1 MKKIFLGLLAAMVSM
16 TLFAERVAPD
26 DAALVANNFMNVA
39 SASAARKAA
48 PQKKMVRKATA
59 EENMFYIYENA
70 NGEGWVIIAGDDAL
84 TPVLAYSETGTFR
97 TENMPVNVK
106 SWLGKYNKF
115 VRKIED
121 EGVVATEEATEQ
133 WKALRRGVRKAKGD
147 AVVGP
152 LITTKWDQDSP
163 YYDLCPGTG
172 TNKAYTGCVATAM
185 AQVMNYWEWPVK
197 GTGSHS
203 YQPLDPNSETGAKSK
218 RYGVQSADFGSTT
231 YDWANMLDSYT
242 SSATAA
248 QKTAVATLMYH
259 CGVATEMMYGNDA
272 DGGSGTYTVNYG
284 DWETNAFPCA
294 QNAFHEFFGYK
305 KDGLTGYM
313 RDGSTYEGVT
323 YYKKWSDS
331 EWTTMV
337 KEELD
342 KKHPIMYGG
351 ADYNE
356 QGECIRGHSFIF
368 DGYDNADYFHFNW
381 GWSGSNDGYYKLSNL
396 QPGGGGAG
404 GGSYDFSDD
413 QDVIIGIVPDKQDMP
428 EVTITWSVNGETTE
442 TVFHEEDALVLPDDP
457 VSCAADV
464 EFVGWTT
471 KSELNGEKPE
481 DLFKVAAGKI
491 VSAAVTY
498 YAVFANVEGEGGVA
512 VEDQLTL
519 ATTGVSGNTYAI
531 WSGKTV
537 NSPAVYAGNTA
548 GGNSSIQLR
557 SKNGN
562 SGLFTTASGGK
573 LSKVIVDFN
582 ENTADGRQLDIYGKD
597 EPYSDASD
605 LFNSSKGT
613 KIGSIVYGTTTELEV
628 DGEYTYVGVRSN
640 NGAIYLNSITF
651 VWGGGAT
658 YSNYTTNCS
667 GDQTSV
673 VNAAADQSLA
683 TKVVRDGQIVIIR
696 GNEVFN
702 LLGVRLN

>member
-1 MKKIFLGLLAAMVSM
+1 MKKILLGLLAAMVSM

-39 SASAARKAA
+39 SASSAKKAA
-48 PQKKMVRKATA
+48 APKKMVRKATA
-59 EENMFYIYENA
+59 EENLFYIYENA

-84 TPVLAYSETGTFR
+84 APVLAYSETGTFR
-97 TENMPVNVK
+97 TDNMPVNVK

-115 VRKIED
+115 VRKIEA
-121 EGVVATEEATEQ
+121 EGVIATEEATEQ
-133 WKALRRGVRKAKGD
+133 WTALRRGARKAKGD

-152 LITTKWDQDSP
+152 LIDTQWDQDSP

-172 TNKAYTGCVATAM
+172 TSKAYTGCVATAM
-185 AQVMNYWEWPVK
+185 AQVMNYWQWPVK

-231 YDWANMLDSYT
+231 YDWANMLDKYT
-242 SSATAA
+242 SGATSA
-248 QKTAVATLMYH
+248 QKTAVATLMFH

-284 DWETNAFPCA
+284 DWEDPQCA
-294 QNAFHEFFGYK
+294 QNAFVTYFGYK
-305 KDGLTGYM
+305 SDGLTGYM
-313 RDGSTYEGVT
+313 RDGFMYEGVQ
-323 YYKKWSDS
+323 YYKKWSDAD
-331 EWTTMV
+331 WTAMV

-342 KKHPIMYGG
+342 KRHPIMYGG
-351 ADYNE
+351 AGKE
-356 QGECIRGHSFIF
+356 GGHSFIC
-368 DGYDNADYFHFNW
+368 DGYDDSDYFHFNW
-381 GWSGSNDGYYKLSNL
+381 GWSGSNDGYYILSNL
-396 QPGGGGAG
+396 VPGSGGAG
-404 GGSYDFSDD
+404 GGGYDFSED
-413 QDVIIGIVPDKQDMP
+413 QDVIIGIVPDKKDMP

-457 VSCAADV
+457 VSCAVDV

-512 VEDQLTL
+512 VEDKLTL
-519 ATTGVSGNTYAI
+519 ATTGVSGNNYAI

-537 NSPAVYAGNTA
+537 NSSAVYAGNTA
-548 GGNSSIQLR
+548 GTYSSIQLR
-557 SKNGN
+557 SKNSN

-582 ENTADGRQLDIYGKD
+582 ENTKDGRQLDIYGKD
-597 EPYSDASD
+597 APYSDASD
-605 LFNSSKGT
+605 LYNSNKGT
-613 KIGSIVYGTTTELEV
+613 KIGSIVYGTTTELDV

-658 YSNYTTNCS
+658 YTNYTTNCS
-667 GDQTSV
+667 GGHTSV
-673 VNAAADQSLA
+673 ENAAADPSLA
-683 TKVVRDGQIVIIR
+683 TKVVRDGQVVIIR
-696 GNEVFN
+696 GSEVFN
-702 LLGVRLN
+702 LLGVRL

>member
-1 MKKIFLGLLAAMVSM
+1 MKKILLGLLAAMMSM

-39 SASAARKAA
+39 SASSAKKAA
-48 PQKKMVRKATA
+48 APKKMVRKATA
-59 EENMFYIYENA
+59 EENLFYIYENA

-84 TPVLAYSETGTFR
+84 APVLAYSETGTFR

-133 WKALRRGVRKAKGD
+133 WTALRRGARKAKGD

-152 LITTKWDQDSP
+152 LIATQWDQDSP

-172 TNKAYTGCVATAM
+172 TSKAYTGCVATAM
-185 AQVMNYWEWPVK
+185 AQVMNYWQWPVK

-231 YDWANMLDSYT
+231 YDWANMLDKYT
-242 SSATAA
+242 SGATSA
-248 QKTAVATLMYH
+248 QKTAVATLMFH

-284 DWETNAFPCA
+284 DWEDPQCA
-294 QNAFHEFFGYK
+294 QNAFVTYFGYK
-305 KDGLTGYM
+305 SDGLTGYM
-313 RDGSTYEGVT
+313 RDGFMYEGVQ
-323 YYKKWSDS
+323 YYKKWSDAD
-331 EWTTMV
+331 WTAMV

-342 KKHPIMYGG
+342 KRHPIMYGG
-351 ADYNE
+351 A
-356 QGECIRGHSFIF
+356 GEEGGHSFIC
-368 DGYDNADYFHFNW
+368 DGYDDSDYFHFNW
-381 GWSGSNDGYYKLSNL
+381 GWSGSNDGYYLLSNL
-396 QPGGGGAG
+396 VPGSGGAG
-404 GGSYDFSDD
+404 GGGYDFSED
-413 QDVIIGIVPDKQDMP
+413 QDVIIGIVPDKKDMP
-428 EVTITWSVNGETTE
+428 EVTITWSVNGVTTE

-471 KSELNGEKPE
+471 QSELNGEKPE

-512 VEDQLTL
+512 VEDKLTL
-519 ATTGVSGNTYAI
+519 ATTGVSGNNYAI
-531 WSGKTV
+531 WSDKTV
-537 NSPAVYAGNTA
+537 NSSAVYAGNTA

-557 SKNGN
+557 SKNSN

-573 LSKVIVDFN
+573 VSKVIVDFN
-582 ENTADGRQLDIYGKD
+582 ENTTAGRQLDIYGND

-605 LFNSSKGT
+605 LYNSIKGT
-613 KIGSIVYGTTTELEV
+613 KIGSIVYGTTTELDV

-640 NGAIYLNSITF
+640 NGAIYMNSITF

-658 YSNYTTNCS
+658 YTNYTTNCS
-667 GDQTSV
+667 GGYTSV
-673 VNAAADQSLA
+673 DNAAADPSLA
-683 TKVVRDGQIVIIR
+683 TKVVRDGQVVIIR

-702 LLGVRLN
+702 LLGVRL

>member
-1 MKKIFLGLLAAMVSM
+1 MKKILLGLLAAMVSM

-39 SASAARKAA
+39 SASSAKKAA
-48 PQKKMVRKATA
+48 APKKMVRKATA
-59 EENMFYIYENA
+59 EENLFYIYENA

-84 TPVLAYSETGTFR
+84 APVLAYSETGTFR

-121 EGVVATEEATEQ
+121 EGVIATEEATEQ
-133 WKALRRGVRKAKGD
+133 WTTLRRGARKAKGD

-152 LITTKWDQDSP
+152 LIATQWDQDSP

-172 TNKAYTGCVATAM
+172 TSKAYTGCVATAM
-185 AQVMNYWEWPVK
+185 AQVMNYWQWPVK

-231 YDWANMLDSYT
+231 YDWANMLDKYT
-242 SSATAA
+242 SGATSA
-248 QKTAVATLMYH
+248 QKTAVATLMFH

-284 DWETNAFPCA
+284 DWEDPQCA
-294 QNAFHEFFGYK
+294 QNAFVTYFGYK
-305 KDGLTGYM
+305 SDGLTGYM
-313 RDGSTYEGVT
+313 RDGFMYEGVQ
-323 YYKKWSDS
+323 YYKKWSDAD
-331 EWTTMV
+331 WTAMV

-342 KKHPIMYGG
+342 KRHPIMYGG
-351 ADYNE
+351 AGKE
-356 QGECIRGHSFIF
+356 GGHSFIC
-368 DGYDNADYFHFNW
+368 DGYDDSDYFHFNW
-381 GWSGSNDGYYKLSNL
+381 GWSGSNDGYYILSNL
-396 QPGGGGAG
+396 VPGSGGAG
-404 GGSYDFSDD
+404 GGGYDFSED
-413 QDVIIGIVPDKQDMP
+413 QDVIIGIVPDKKDMP
-428 EVTITWSVNGETTE
+428 EVTITWSVNGVTTE

-471 KSELNGEKPE
+471 QSELNGEKPE

-512 VEDQLTL
+512 VEDKLTL
-519 ATTGVSGNTYAI
+519 ATTGVSGNNYAI
-531 WSGKTV
+531 WSDKTV
-537 NSPAVYAGNTA
+537 NSSAVYAGNTA
-548 GGNSSIQLR
+548 GTYSSIQLR
-557 SKNGN
+557 SKNSN

-582 ENTADGRQLDIYGKD
+582 ENTKDGRQLDIYGKD
-597 EPYSDASD
+597 APYSDASD
-605 LFNSSKGT
+605 LYNSSKGT
-613 KIGSIVYGTTTELEV
+613 KIGSIVYGTTTELGV

-640 NGAIYLNSITF
+640 NGAIYMNSITF

-658 YSNYTTNCS
+658 YTNYTTNCS
-667 GDQTSV
+667 GDHTSV
-673 VNAAADQSLA
+673 DNAAADQSLA
-683 TKVVRDGQIVIIR
+683 TKVVRDGQVVIIR

-702 LLGVRLN
+702 LLGVRL

>member
-16 TLFAERVAPD
+16 TLFAERVSPD

-39 SASAARKAA
+39 SSSAARKAA

-70 NGEGWVIIAGDDAL
+70 NGEGWVIIAANDAV
-84 TPVLAYSETGTFR
+84 TPVLAYSETGHFCTD
-97 TENMPVNVK
+97 NMPVNVK
-106 SWLGKYNKF
+106 NWMGKYNTF
-115 VRKIED
+115 IRKIEAD
-121 EGVVATEEATEQ
+121 GVAAGEEATAQ
-133 WKALRRGVRKAKGD
+133 WNELRAGARRTKAV

-152 LITTKWDQDSP
+152 LIQTQWDQDAP
-163 YYDLCPGTG
+163 YYNLCPGSG
-172 TNKAYTGCVATAM
+172 TSKAYTCCVATAM
-185 AQVMNYWEWPVK
+185 AQVMKYWEWPVK

-203 YQPLDPNSETGAKSK
+203 YQPLDPNSDTGAKSK

-231 YDWANMLDSYT
+231 YDWANMLNTYS
-242 SSATAA
+242 SSATSA

-272 DGGSGTYTVNYG
+272 DGGSGAYTVNYD

-323 YYKKWSDS
+323 YYKKWSDAD
-331 EWTTMV
+331 WTAMI
-337 KEELD
+337 KAELD
-342 KKHPIMYGG
+342 KQHPIMYGG
-351 ADYNE
+351 A
-356 QGECIRGHSFIF
+356 GEEGGHSFIC
-368 DGYDNADYFHFNW
+368 DGYDSNGKFHFNW
-381 GWSGSNDGYYKLSNL
+381 GWSGENDGYYKLSNL
-396 QPGGGGAG
+396 VPGSGGAG
-404 GGSYDFSDD
+404 GGDYAFNED
-413 QDVIIGIVPDKQDMP
+413 QDVIIGIVPDKKDMP

-537 NSPAVYAGNTA
+537 NSSAVYAGNTA

-582 ENTADGRQLDIYGKD
+582 ENTAAERQLDIYGKD

-613 KIGSIVYGTTTELEV
+613 KIGSIEYGTTTELDV

-658 YSNYTTNCS
+658 YTNYTTNCS

-673 VNAAADQSLA
+673 DNAAADPSLA
-683 TKVVRDGQIVIIR
+683 TKVVRDGQVVIIR

>member
-1 MKKIFLGLLAAMVSM
+1 MKKILLGLLAAMVSM

-39 SASAARKAA
+39 SASSAKKAA
-48 PQKKMVRKATA
+48 APKKMVRKATA
-59 EENMFYIYENA
+59 EENLFYIYENA

-84 TPVLAYSETGTFR
+84 APVLAYSETGTFR
-97 TENMPVNVK
+97 TDNMPVNVK

-115 VRKIED
+115 VRKIEA
-121 EGVVATEEATEQ
+121 EGVIATEEATEQ
-133 WKALRRGVRKAKGD
+133 WTALRRGARKAKGD

-152 LITTKWDQDSP
+152 LIDTQWDQDSP

-172 TNKAYTGCVATAM
+172 TSKAYTGCVATAM
-185 AQVMNYWEWPVK
+185 AQVMNYWQWPVK
-197 GTGSHS
+197 GTGSPS

-231 YDWANMLDSYT
+231 YDWANMLDKYT
-242 SSATAA
+242 SGATSA
-248 QKTAVATLMYH
+248 QKTAVATLMFH

-284 DWETNAFPCA
+284 DWEDPQCA
-294 QNAFHEFFGYK
+294 QNAFVTYFGYK
-305 KDGLTGYM
+305 SDGLTGYM
-313 RDGSTYEGVT
+313 RDGFMYEGVQ
-323 YYKKWSDS
+323 YYKKWSDAD
-331 EWTTMV
+331 WTAMV

-342 KKHPIMYGG
+342 KRHPIMYGG
-351 ADYNE
+351 AGKE
-356 QGECIRGHSFIF
+356 GGHSFIC
-368 DGYDNADYFHFNW
+368 DGYDDSDYFHFNW
-381 GWSGSNDGYYKLSNL
+381 GWSGSNDGYYILSNL
-396 QPGGGGAG
+396 VPGSGGAG
-404 GGSYDFSDD
+404 GGGYDFSED
-413 QDVIIGIVPDKQDMP
+413 QDVIIGIVPDKKDMP

-457 VSCAADV
+457 VSCAVDV

-512 VEDQLTL
+512 VEDKLTL
-519 ATTGVSGNTYAI
+519 ATTGVSGNNYAI

-537 NSPAVYAGNTA
+537 NSSAVYAGNTA
-548 GGNSSIQLR
+548 GTYSSIQLR
-557 SKNGN
+557 SKNSN

-582 ENTADGRQLDIYGKD
+582 ENTKDGRQLDIYGKD
-597 EPYSDASD
+597 APYSDASD
-605 LFNSSKGT
+605 LYNSNKGT
-613 KIGSIVYGTTTELEV
+613 KIGSIVYGTTTELDV

-658 YSNYTTNCS
+658 YTNYTTNCS
-667 GDQTSV
+667 GGHTSV
-673 VNAAADQSLA
+673 ENAAADPSLA
-683 TKVVRDGQIVIIR
+683 TKVVRDGQVVIIR
-696 GNEVFN
+696 GSEVFN
-702 LLGVRLN
+702 LLGVRL

>member
-1 MKKIFLGLLAAMVSM
+1 MKKILLGLLAAMVSM

-39 SASAARKAA
+39 SASSAKKAVA
-48 PQKKMVRKATA
+48 PKKMVRKATA
-59 EENMFYIYENA
+59 EENLFYIYENA

-84 TPVLAYSETGTFR
+84 APVLAYSETGTFR

-133 WKALRRGVRKAKGD
+133 WTALRRGARKAKGD

-152 LITTKWDQDSP
+152 LIDTQWDQDSP

-185 AQVMNYWEWPVK
+185 AQVMNYWQWPVK

-231 YDWANMLDSYT
+231 YDWANMLDKYT
-242 SSATAA
+242 SGATSA
-248 QKTAVATLMYH
+248 QKTAVATLMFH

-284 DWETNAFPCA
+284 DWEDPQCA
-294 QNAFHEFFGYK
+294 QNAFVTYFGYK
-305 KDGLTGYM
+305 SDGLTGYM
-313 RDGSTYEGVT
+313 RDGFMYEGVQ
-323 YYKKWSDS
+323 YYKKWSDAD
-331 EWTTMV
+331 WTAMV

-342 KKHPIMYGG
+342 KRHPIMYGG
-351 ADYNE
+351 A
-356 QGECIRGHSFIF
+356 GEEGGHSFIC
-368 DGYDNADYFHFNW
+368 DGYDDSDYFHFNW
-381 GWSGSNDGYYKLSNL
+381 GWSGSNDGYYLLSNL
-396 QPGGGGAG
+396 VPGSGGAG
-404 GGSYDFSDD
+404 GGGYDFSED
-413 QDVIIGIVPDKQDMP
+413 QDVIIGIVPDKKDMP
-428 EVTITWSVNGETTE
+428 EVTITWSVNGVTTE

-471 KSELNGEKPE
+471 QSELNGEKPE

-512 VEDQLTL
+512 VEDKLTL
-519 ATTGVSGNTYAI
+519 ATTGVSGNNYAI
-531 WSGKTV
+531 WSDKTV
-537 NSPAVYAGNTA
+537 NSSAVYAGNTA
-548 GGNSSIQLR
+548 GTYSSIQLR
-557 SKNGN
+557 SKNSN

-582 ENTADGRQLDIYGKD
+582 ENTTAGRQLDIYGND

-605 LFNSSKGT
+605 LYNSIKGT
-613 KIGSIVYGTTTELEV
+613 KIGSIVYGTTTELDV

-658 YSNYTTNCS
+658 YTNYTTNCS
-667 GDQTSV
+667 GDHTSV
-673 VNAAADQSLA
+673 ENAAADPSLT
-683 TKVVRDGQIVIIR
+683 TKVVRDGQVVIIR

-702 LLGVRLN
+702 LLGVRL